1 MAPVKTV
8 NAEAASGF
16 QARPPCG
23 RIFEAVSD
31 RIARFGPFSLDSLIV
46 SESLTRGKSGE
57 KESPRLAGQN
67 RRMFPAMRTI
77 LQTPCER
84 VQLTLTVALLAACA
98 ASVAL
103 VCAWL

>member
-1 MAPVKTV
+1 LAPVKTV
-8 NAEAASGF
+8 NAESRVRVSGLAAMRAF
-16 QARPPCG
+16 
-23 RIFEAVSD
+23 FEAASD
-31 RIARFGPFSLDSLIV
+31 RIARFGPFSFDCPDV
-46 SESLTRGKSGE
+46 SESLTIGKSGE
-57 KESPRLAGQN
+57 KESPRLPGQN

-98 ASVAL
+98 ANVAL